1 MLNWRNRPQVST
13 WSVRISPPVQGDA
26 NWRARALELIRPEVE
41 RRLLR
46 WPNERQFTLRGPLLQ
61 AEIQR
66 EAGDWRPGAE
76 IRLRYADSAAGLPTS
91 NGGAAATPPL
101 VSLSLPDDRLERL
114 GERLV
119 GLDGVREEVLLRL
132 HCHWDAGLETWSEH
146 TRRSVP
152 PAVRAV
158 FEERVPLFN
167 FTGDPGVGK
176 SALAQ
181 VIADRYCRDADTNGH
196 LFWVGTAVRGNGLV
210 GDFGNRLRAT
220 FTTVARMSGSTEPC
234 FVIIDEADSIA
245 MRRSETHAHQED
257 RAGTATLLQSL
268 DALGGEQRV
277 AVFLTTNLSETVD
290 AAVRRRG
297 TSYHFPR
304 PGLRGRWRLLARLWP
319 EADGKFLAGAAAL
332 SRGMTPADIER
343 AIGHACLEA
352 IRRGNAPAGT
362 TVIRHLLRQP
372 RTGRV

>member
-26 NWRARALELIRPEVE
+26 GWRARALELIRPEVE

-46 WPNERQFTLRGPLLQ
+46 CPTERQFTLRGPLLQ

-76 IRLRYADSAAGLPTS
+76 IRLRYADPAAGLPTS
-91 NGGAAATPPL
+91 NGTAATTPPL
-101 VSLSLPDDRLERL
+101 VSITLPDDRLERL

-119 GLDGVREEVLLRL
+119 GLDRVREEVLLRL
-132 HCHWDAGLETWSEH
+132 HCHWDAGLETWSER
-146 TRRSVP
+146 TRRPVP
-152 PAVRAV
+152 PAVRAL

-181 VIADRYCRDADTNGH
+181 VIADRYCRDVGTSGH
-196 LFWVGTAVRGNGLV
+196 LFWVGTDVRGNGLV

-220 FTTVARMSGSTEPC
+220 FAAVARISGGTEPC
-234 FVIIDEADSIA
+234 FVVIDEADSIA

-268 DALGGEQRV
+268 DALGGERRL
-277 AVFLTTNLSETVD
+277 AIFLTTNLPETVD

-297 TSYHFPR
+297 TSYRFPR
-304 PGLRGRWRLLARLWP
+304 PGLRARWRLMAQLWP
-319 EADGKFLAGAAAL
+319 EADGRLLAWAAAL
-332 SRGMTPADIER
+332 SRGMTPADIEC
-343 AIGHACLEA
+343 AVGHSCLEA
-352 IRRGNAPAGT
+352 IRRGTTPAIT
-362 TVIRHLLRQP
+362 TVTKHLLRQS